1 MPTTKDDGR
10 TGMTRFAKGQ
20 RAVAQRAGIRVLAL
34 VLLAACAWTACAPG
48 EDTGPVEIRL
58 GHVGAPESLYDIVA
72 REFAERANERLGEA
86 GRVIVYGSSQLGGDD
101 VLMQKLKLGTVE
113 MALPSTVMSSIIDG
127 FGLFEM
133 PYLVQ
138 DREHMKRIEEDV
150 FWDHLAPLAEAA
162 GYRILAVWENGF
174 RHITNNVRPVRGPED
189 LAGIKLRTPRGVWRV
204 KLFQAYGA
212 NPAPMPLAEVFVALQ
227 TGVMDGQENPLA
239 QIHSAKLHEVQSYLS
254 LTGHVYT
261 PAFVT
266 VGEARWQRL
275 PEDVRAILE
284 DTAREMQAFV
294 YETAARMD
302 AELLEELR
310 AAGIEVNEADRES
323 FRDASDA
330 IYDEFAE
337 DVDGGGEL
345 VRRVGELAG

>member
-1 MPTTKDDGR
+1 MSRKHIL
-10 TGMTRFAKGQ
+10 A
-20 RAVAQRAGIRVLAL
+20 RALIAVCAL
-34 VLLAACAWTACAPG
+34 SACAPG

-72 REFAERANERLGEA
+72 NEFAERANERLGEA

-101 VLMQKLKLGTVE
+101 VLLQKLKLGTVE
-113 MALPSTVMSSIIDG
+113 MSLPSTVMSSVIDG

-150 FWDHLAPLAEAA
+150 FWEHLAPLAEAE
-162 GYRILAVWENGF
+162 GYRILALWENGF
-174 RHITNNVRPVRGPED
+174 RHITNNARPIRAPED

-212 NPAPMPLAEVFVALQ
+212 NPTPMPLAEVFVALQ

-239 QIHSAKLHEVQSYLS
+239 QIASAKLHEVQSYLS

-275 PEDVRAILE
+275 PEEVRAILE

-310 AAGIEVNEADRES
+310 AAGIEVNEADRAR
-323 FRDASDA
+323 FRAASDA
-330 IYDEFAE
+330 IYEEFAE
-337 DVDGGGEL
+337 EVDGGGEL